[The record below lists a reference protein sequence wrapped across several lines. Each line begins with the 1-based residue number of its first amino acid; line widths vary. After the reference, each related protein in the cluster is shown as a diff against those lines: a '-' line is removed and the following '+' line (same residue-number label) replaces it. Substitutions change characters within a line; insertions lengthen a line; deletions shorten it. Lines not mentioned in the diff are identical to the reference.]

1 MSYLPAPNTVQLFD
15 PGEPGMAA
23 FMWIAAK
30 NFGSES
36 PWVQGL
42 LVELV
47 RSLQGSDSVSFTA
60 RVALA
65 IDELAPLDGYAVAEF
80 MKDLVTIK

>member
-23 FMWIAAK
+23 K
-30 NFGSES
+30 HFGSES
-36 PWVQGL
+36 PWVQ
-42 LVELV
+42 ESV
-47 RSLQGSDSVSFTA
+47 RYTA

-65 IDELAPLDGYAVAEF
+65 IDELAPLDGDAVAEF